1 MKNDSTEELKKE
13 DLIQELMELVFEK
26 VKEDSKETNAYGISK
41 YLNQE
46 LDNKINERTLT
57 RYYDGYIQSGD
68 RSTPNDYSLDM
79 LSLYLG
85 YKNFK
90 DFEVRRIYE
99 KTIRALKDSYEEKI
113 DTFKKEISKMKS
125 VGVSCIF
132 ILLIVAGAF
141 ISKYYKKNCMIWV
154 DDHYEKIRCSGLNME
169 ESLDKVRL
177 KKFKKVEVC
186 NDSVFFRDGKPI
198 KHYLRSNNK
207 IEFFTYSG
215 KHPVYAGKYVNE
227 VTPTIVNN
235 YVKPCDSI

>member
-1 MKNDSTEELKKE
+1 MKNDSTEDLKKE

-68 RSTPNDYSLDM
+68 RSTPNDYSLDI

-113 DTFKKEISKMKS
+113 DTFKKEISKIKS

-154 DDHYEKIRCSGLNME
+154 
-169 ESLDKVRL
+169 
-177 KKFKKVEVC
+177 
-186 NDSVFFRDGKPI
+186 
-198 KHYLRSNNK
+198 
-207 IEFFTYSG
+207 
-215 KHPVYAGKYVNE
+215 
-227 VTPTIVNN
+227 
-235 YVKPCDSI
+235 